1 LPIQYFN
8 ENITYSF
15 RVKRKTSA
23 LIRKILDKEKIL
35 EGNISIIFCNDNFL
49 HKLNLKYLNKD
60 NYTDIIT
67 FNYNEE
73 GKISGDLFIS
83 IDRVNENADIHQ
95 CDRIT
100 EMQRVIIHGM
110 LHLIGYDDQNLEE
123 QKIIRSKEDY
133 YLNF

>member
-1 LPIQYFN
+1 MPIQYFN
-8 ENITYSF
+8 ENISYSY
-15 RVKRKTSA
+15 RVKRKTTA
-23 LIRKILDKEKIL
+23 LIRKILDNEKFL
-35 EGNISIIFCNDNFL
+35 EGNLCIIFCSDEFL
-49 HKLNLKYLNKD
+49 RNMNLEYLNE
-60 NYTDIIT
+60 NYYTDIIT

-83 IDRVNENADIHQ
+83 VDRVSENADIHQ
-95 CDRIT
+95 CDSIT
-100 EMQRVIIHGM
+100 EMQRVIIHGV